1 MPCRQLHIPQ
11 ITPICVLSVGST
23 PQVASFIFFKVQF
36 TFYFFRFFKMCIC
49 LSDASVYGHVCAR
62 KLASWCLCGGQR
74 SAPGGSFCYSPYFFF
89 FRQGLSLS
97 KELTVLAR
105 LAGQQLPAA
114 ICLHHP
120 PHPLVGLQTP
130 TATAA
135 VLCEF
140 QSSELGSSCLLRTCF
155 TQ

>member
-49 LSDASVYGHVCAR
+49 LSGASVYGHVCVR

-74 SAPGGSFCYSPYFFF
+74 SAPGGSFCYSPYFFSQTGSF
-89 FRQGLSLS
+89 TKQGAHCLGQIGWPVAPSS
-97 KELTVLAR
+97 NLA
-105 LAGQQLPAA
+105 PSS
-114 ICLHHP
+114 P